1 MLCRKHQLWQHK
13 LNQIASGIPR
23 AVRYLDEAGHL
34 LMFAIPLW
42 AKLRRSSDMSVVAWH
57 SLYDHSA
64 DVAAVM
70 EALLAVPTIS
80 DRLARLAG
88 RRLDATDQARL
99 VALAFLHDI
108 GKANR
113 GFRTR
118 WRAGVRGEGHII
130 PLAALIYG
138 NCAEERERLLAALGH
153 AHWANW
159 INGAAGPLF
168 DAVFAH
174 HGRPWCS
181 SSQAD
186 CKLWRIGRDMD
197 PIGDLAPLGD
207 ALPHLFPAAFASA
220 PPLPE
225 VPAFQHAFAGLLML
239 ADWLGSD
246 ENFFPWADGKS
257 TDRLGFAR
265 AHAGAALAEVGLA
278 VEQLRVVVRSVAPN
292 FGALFEVAAPRPV
305 QSAAPMPEARC
316 VVLEAETGSGKTE
329 AALWRF
335 LHLFRAGKVDGMYFA
350 LPTRVAAT
358 QAFERIRK
366 FADRVFGTNR
376 PSVVLAVPGQQR
388 ADGVRGYA
396 LPNFDFAWDD
406 DPDDAIRRS
415 RWAAEHPKRFLA
427 AQIAVGTIDQ
437 ALLGAIQVR
446 HAHLRGAALLRQLL
460 VVDEVHASDRYMER
474 LLAGLLKAHLQA
486 GGHALLLSAT
496 LGAGMRARLLDT
508 TLPSPEAA
516 ENVPYPAL
524 TWRTDLAEHWQKIE
538 DSGADKR
545 VTVAALPLID
555 EPKSVAA
562 KALAAAAAGAKVL
575 VIRNTVGAAVE
586 TQRALETLPGA
597 APHIFRIAGVPT
609 LHHGRFAPEDR
620 CVLDGKVAE
629 LLAKRR
635 PESGLVVVGTQTLE
649 VSLDI
654 DADILLTDLCPV
666 DVLLQRIGRLHRH
679 PERTRPS
686 EFAVAQAMVLVPAE
700 RGLATFMRRGRH
712 GLGGDIYDDL
722 RVIEATWRLI
732 EAEPLWRIPT
742 DNRRLVERATHP
754 ARLETIFSE
763 LLADNPGWREWM
775 TKAWGKWTGQSQQ
788 AGYALLDRNTPF
800 DKLRFDADDRLATRL
815 GVKDRLVAFEPPLPG
830 PFGQAVGHLRIPA
843 RLLPEVAVES
853 DPTDITA
860 EDGGFTFKLSTR
872 QFRYDRLGLQTIT

>member
-1 MLCRKHQLWQHK
+1 
-13 LNQIASGIPR
+13 
-23 AVRYLDEAGHL
+23 
-34 LMFAIPLW
+34 MFAIPLW
-42 AKLRRSSDMSVVAWH
+42 AKLRRSSDGSVVAWH

-70 EALLAVPTIS
+70 EALLAVPTIA

-99 VALAFLHDI
+99 AALAFLHDI

-113 GFRTR
+113 GFRAR
-118 WRAGVRGEGHII
+118 WRAGLRGEGHIS

-138 NCAEERERLLAALGH
+138 NCAKERECLLATLGYDR
-153 AHWANW
+153 WANW
-159 INGAAGPLF
+159 IDGAAGPLF

-174 HGRPWCS
+174 HGRPWCRN
-181 SSQAD
+181 SQAD
-186 CKLWRIGRDMD
+186 CRLWRAGPDLD
-197 PIGDLAPLGD
+197 PIGDLAPLGA

-225 VPAFQHAFAGLLML
+225 VPAFHHAFAGLLML

-246 ENFFPWADGKS
+246 EHFFRWADGKS
-257 TDRLGFAR
+257 ADRLEFAR
-265 AHAGAALAEVGLA
+265 ARAGCALGKVGLA
-278 VEQLRVVVRSVAPN
+278 VENLRLAVRSAEPD
-292 FGALFEVAAPRPV
+292 FAALFAVAAPRPV
-305 QSAAPMPEARC
+305 QSAAPLPEAHC

-358 QAFERIRK
+358 QAFERIRQ
-366 FADRVFGTNR
+366 FADGVFGSNR
-376 PSVVLAVPGQQR
+376 PAVVLAVPGQQM
-388 ADGVRGYA
+388 ADGVRGHP

-406 DPDDAIRRS
+406 DPDDANRRA

-446 HAHLRGAALLRQLL
+446 HAHLRGSALLRHLL

-508 TLPSPEAA
+508 TTTLPSPEAA
-516 ENVPYPAL
+516 EDVPYPAL
-524 TWRTDLAEHWQKIE
+524 TWRTDSAEHWQQIE
-538 DSGADKR
+538 DSGADKP
-545 VTVAALPLID
+545 VTVTPLPLID
-555 EPKSVAA
+555 KPDWIAA
-562 KALAAAAAGAKVL
+562 RALAAAAAGAKVL
-575 VIRNTVGAAVE
+575 VIRNTVGAAIA
-586 TQRALETLPGA
+586 TQRALESLAGA
-597 APHIFRIAGVPT
+597 EGHLFRLTGVPT

-620 CVLDGKVAE
+620 RLLDGKVTE
-629 LLAKRR
+629 LLAKQR
-635 PESGLVVVGTQTLE
+635 PEDGLVVIGTQTLE

-654 DADILLTDLCPV
+654 DADLLLTDLCPV

-679 PERTRPS
+679 AERARPEK
-686 EFAVAQAMVLVPAE
+686 FAAAQAMVLVPAE
-700 RGLATFMRRGRH
+700 RDLAAFMRRGRQ
-712 GLGGDIYDDL
+712 GLGGEVYDDL

-732 EAEPLWRIPT
+732 ETESLWRIPT

-754 ARLETIFSE
+754 ARLETIFTE
-763 LLADNPGWREWM
+763 LLAGNPGWREWM
-775 TKAWGKWTGQSQQ
+775 TKAWGKWTGQGQQ
-788 AGYALLDRNTPF
+788 AGYALLDRNAPF
-800 DKLRFDADDRLATRL
+800 DELRFDADDRLATRL
-815 GVKDRLVAFEPPLPG
+815 GAKDRLVVFEPPLPG
-830 PFGQAVGHLRIPA
+830 PFGQAVSHLRIPA
-843 RLLPEVAVES
+843 HLLHEAAIEA
-853 DPTDITA
+853 DPTAITVE
-860 EDGGFTFKLSTR
+860 EDGFTFALGAR
-872 QFRYDRLGLQTIT
+872 RFRYDRLGLQTIT